1 MSLASE
7 IGVFALQWAIGTF
20 LLAALLRGGFGRGW
34 WVGASFVPL
43 ERERLG
49 RRDLIFLLAVSAV
62 AALPAVICFRLL
74 T

>member
-7 IGVFALQWAIGTF
+7 IGMFALQWAIGTF
-20 LLAALLRGGFGRGW
+20 LIAGLLRAGFGRGW
-34 WVGASFVPL
+34 RVGVSFVPL
-43 ERERLG
+43 ERGRLG

-62 AALPAVICFRLL
+62 AALLAVICFRLL